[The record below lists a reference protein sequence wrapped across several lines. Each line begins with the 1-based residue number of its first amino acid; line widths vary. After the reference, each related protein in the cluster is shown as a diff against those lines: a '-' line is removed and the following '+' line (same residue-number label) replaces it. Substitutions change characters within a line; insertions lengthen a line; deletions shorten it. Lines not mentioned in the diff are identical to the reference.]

1 MELTG
6 IVPPLITPFDSDG
19 GIDTRSLSRLVD
31 YLIAGGVRGLF
42 VLGSSGEAASLDVE
56 ERTSVVRT
64 VTATAAGRVPVL
76 VGVIDTSMRRIFTY
90 LDMAKSLGAS
100 AVVALPTYYYQT
112 NQPEIVEFFRA
123 IAHRSP
129 LPLVAYNLPQMVGVS
144 IEPETVSQLAHE
156 GTIGAIKDSSPDIS
170 RTREILLATRDVP
183 HFSVL
188 TGLEMVVDLAVA
200 MGVAGAVPG
209 LANVAPRQ
217 YVETFELARA
227 GQMERARVIQEQLT
241 TLFAITR
248 QGRHAQSYSAA
259 ALSGFKTGLK
269 LLGVIA
275 TNRMHEPMQGLTAED
290 EERVKTV
297 MQRTG
302 LL

>member
-6 IVPPLITPFDSDG
+6 IVPPLITPLDSDG
-19 GIDTRSLSRLVD
+19 GIDTRSLGKLVE
-31 YLIAGGVRGLF
+31 YLLAGGVHGLF
-42 VLGSSGEAASLDVE
+42 VLGSSGEAASLDAE
-56 ERTSVVRT
+56 ERASVIRT

-76 VGVIDTSMRRIFTY
+76 VGVIDTSLQRIFTY

-123 IAHRSP
+123 IAHRSS

-144 IEPETVSQLAHE
+144 MEPETVSQLARE
-156 GTIGAIKDSSPDIS
+156 GTIGAIKDSSADLS
-170 RTREILLATRDVP
+170 RTRETLLATKDVP
-183 HFSVL
+183 HFRVL

-217 YVETFELARA
+217 YVETFELARV
-227 GQMERARVIQEQLT
+227 GQVDQARVIQEQLT
-241 TLFAITR
+241 ALFNITR
-248 QGRHAQSYSAA
+248 QGRPAQSYSAA

-275 TNRMHEPMQGLTAED
+275 TNRMHEPMQGLTPED
-290 EERVKTV
+290 EERVKAV
-297 MQRTG
+297 MQQIG
-302 LL
+302 LF